1 MQVTQCKS
9 MLAYFCLLSWRNNA
23 MKGSEYGCLLHSA
36 VTSAMATAPKVE
48 WAELPSPRADLSQPV
63 VFIPALPMF
72 SSGLKAGQSCSGPC
86 WVNALHCLSVGVG
99 HGLQLSHG
107 VCGTACRLPRRWLP
121 APSPAEGAGQAVPWA
136 LLLLAG
142 ISVQLGQQTV
152 STQLLSAAS
161 VPGPKRTVA
170 PAPAAL
176 KEARRRW
183 ERPPQGLPEM
193 SLKAP
198 GTSTQFL

>member
-1 MQVTQCKS
+1 M
-9 MLAYFCLLSWRNNA
+9 FLSR
-23 MKGSEYGCLLHSA
+23 
-36 VTSAMATAPKVE
+36 
-48 WAELPSPRADLSQPV
+48 
-63 VFIPALPMF
+63 
-72 SSGLKAGQSCSGPC
+72 LKAGQSCAGPC
-86 WVNALHCLSVGVG
+86 WVNALHCLGVG
-99 HGLQLSHG
+99 DEHGPQLPHG
-107 VCGTACRLPRRWLP
+107 VRGACRLTRRWLP
-121 APSPAEGAGQAVPWA
+121 APSPAGGAGRAVPWA

-161 VPGPKRTVA
+161 VPGPTRTVT

-176 KEARRRW
+176 KEARLWW
-183 ERPPQGLPEM
+183 ERPPQGLSEM

>member
-1 MQVTQCKS
+1 
-9 MLAYFCLLSWRNNA
+9 
-23 MKGSEYGCLLHSA
+23 MKGSEYDCSLHSA
-36 VTSAMATAPKVE
+36 VTPAMATAPRVE
-48 WAELPSPRADLSQPV
+48 WAEPPNPRAEPPSPRADLSLLL
-63 VFIPALPMF
+63 VFTPALPMF
-72 SSGLKAGQSCSGPC
+72 SSGLKVGQSCSGPC
-86 WVNALHCLSVGVG
+86 WVNALHCLSVGVE
-99 HGLQLSHG
+99 HGLQLPHG
-107 VCGTACRLPRRWLP
+107 VCGAACRLPRRWLP

-142 ISVQLGQQTV
+142 ISMQLGQQTV

-161 VPGPKRTVA
+161 VPGPKRTVT